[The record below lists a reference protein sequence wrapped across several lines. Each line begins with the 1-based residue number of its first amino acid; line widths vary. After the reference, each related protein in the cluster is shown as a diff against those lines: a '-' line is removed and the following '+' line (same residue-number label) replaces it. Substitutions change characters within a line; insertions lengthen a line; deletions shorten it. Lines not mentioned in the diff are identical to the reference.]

1 MVQSAIAKPSFSTQP
16 LPLEVHFDLDQLTS
30 DGGLL
35 WLLEA
40 DDDLGLSAALATAV
54 REWRRGPV
62 RHPLAM
68 PLRQRILQIA
78 CGYPDQHDATT
89 LRHDP
94 LFKLAC
100 GQLPASGAALASQAT
115 LSRLDTAA
123 DAASCAALADV
134 LLALHL
140 RERSRHGL
148 PTRLLLDFDSTD
160 DPTHGQQDGSRYHG
174 YYGQHMYHP
183 LLVFDGDTN
192 QLISARLRPGNAHAS
207 WEALEELDRIVTALR
222 HGWSDVPIEVWAD
235 GGFAV
240 PALYAYCEQHGLDY
254 TIGLIPNARLAWAAT
269 PLLVAAQYQRDQTG
283 GEHVRFVGELSYQAD
298 SWAQPRRVAYKAEV
312 MVAGTNMRFVVTT
325 RSDPTRGAL

>member
-1 MVQSAIAKPSFSTQP
+1 
-16 LPLEVHFDLDQLTS
+16 LP
-30 DGGLL
+30 
-35 WLLEA
+35 
-40 DDDLGLSAALATAV
+40 
-54 REWRRGPV
+54 
-62 RHPLAM
+62 
-68 PLRQRILQIA
+68 
-78 CGYPDQHDATT
+78 
-89 LRHDP
+89 
-94 LFKLAC
+94 
-100 GQLPASGAALASQAT
+100 LASQPT

-123 DAASCAALADV
+123 DAASCAALADM
-134 LLALHL
+134 LLNLYL